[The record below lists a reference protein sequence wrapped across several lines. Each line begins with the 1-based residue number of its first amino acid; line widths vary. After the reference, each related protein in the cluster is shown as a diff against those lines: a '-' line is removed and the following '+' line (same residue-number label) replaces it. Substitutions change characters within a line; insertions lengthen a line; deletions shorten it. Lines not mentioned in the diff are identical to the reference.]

1 MCSVSVCACVCL
13 SHSSYYFFYW
23 VQLDMFWPVGINI
36 GRLTRFII
44 QIHPSTKRACV
55 CTIFFSSCSFVFLS
69 LSLLIYMSMY
79 VYMWVS
85 LEANAHRDAST
96 QHKKM
101 RAYETE
107 ERALYIEY
115 LFACWGWWWSSFFST
130 RMGIEKEKIAKKRNV
145 HGISIFT
152 RVCVCVHA
160 RSFASHYNRMSKKN
174 RRQ

>member
-107 ERALYIEY
+107 KSICSLVEGDDGHL
-115 LFACWGWWWSSFFST
+115 FFST